1 MINRKFTAL
10 VLTLVIALTF
20 SSCREDHLIVYAE
33 DTDTGKEAVTGGD
46 IVGMY
51 VLNEG
56 NMGSNKCTLDF
67 LDLSGNSPTV
77 HYWRNIYS
85 ERNPSVVKELGDVGN
100 DIQLYGSRMW
110 IVVNCSDKV
119 EVVRADD
126 CQRIGQV
133 NIPNC
138 RNVVFHD
145 RYAYVSSYV
154 GPVDLQAEAQIGMV
168 YQVDTLSL
176 EIVNT
181 VQVGYQPEEMAVVGD
196 RLYVANSGGYIAP
209 VYDHTVSVVNLN
221 TFSEERK
228 MNVGVNLHRCRADR
242 YDQLWVTSRG
252 NYSDQNACLY
262 WLEKDAHGE
271 MTVGGSLP
279 HAVSDLCIV
288 GDSLYFFGSEWNEE
302 AQRNTISFGIV
313 NVRTHQL
320 VADRLTTAPEVA
332 AMRMPYGIIVNPQDR
347 DFYLMD
353 AKNYVSS
360 GELLHFLS
368 DGTFDWKV
376 TTGDI
381 PAHAAFVTSKNIP
394 QGGGDTP
401 GGDENR
407 NLIQAVD
414 EYVPAPGQFVNTLP
428 EATADDTLESML
440 RKCTERLANG
450 AGDLVTLGGWGGY
463 LTFHFQHP
471 VVNAAGQ
478 RDFAIWGNTFTG
490 NSEPGIVL
498 VSTDDNHNGKP
509 DDEWYELKGSEYTN
523 ATHNYQLT
531 YTYRSMQDIPWAD
544 NQGNTGVLP
553 RNGYH
558 EQEYFPLWL
567 TGKGMLTFSGSRLPD
582 NATAA
587 DGSYTLHAFGYGYA
601 DNYPNSNRE
610 GCAMDIG
617 WAVDNRGN
625 SVQLTHIDFVRVYNG
640 MHQVCGNLGETSTE
654 ITGAED
660 LHPRLTTASNS
671 PLYY

>member
-10 VLTLVIALTF
+10 VLTLVVALTF

-67 LDLSGNSPTV
+67 LDLSGNSSTV

-119 EVVRADD
+119 EVVRADN

-228 MNVGVNLHRCRADR
+228 MDVGVNLHRCRADR

-252 NYSDQNACLY
+252 NYSDKNARLY

-288 GDSLYFFGSEWNEE
+288 GDSLYFYGSEWNEE

-320 VADRLTTAPEVA
+320 VTDRLTTAPEVA

-360 GELLHFLS
+360 GELLQ
-368 DGTFDWKV
+368 
-376 TTGDI
+376 GDI

-428 EATADDTLESML
+428 EATADDTRESML

-531 YTYRSMQDIPWAD
+531 YTYRPMQDIPWAD
-544 NQGNTGVLP
+544 NQGTMRPLP
-553 RNGYH
+553 TAATRCMH
-558 EQEYFPLWL
+558 
-567 TGKGMLTFSGSRLPD
+567 S
-582 NATAA
+582 ATAMPTTCPTA
-587 DGSYTLHAFGYGYA
+587 TAKGAQWTSDGRWTTRA
-601 DNYPNSNRE
+601 
-610 GCAMDIG
+610 
-617 WAVDNRGN
+617 
-625 SVQLTHIDFVRVYNG
+625 
-640 MHQVCGNLGETSTE
+640 
-654 ITGAED
+654 
-660 LHPRLTTASNS
+660 TASS
-671 PLYY
+671 